1 MSKRRKIEKIKPGL
15 CGECIDFTPYEEN
28 FLDPQGIPIMG
39 TCPHRD
45 CKILRG
51 ERGCDYFLKVITCK
65 K

>member
-1 MSKRRKIEKIKPGL
+1 MSKRRKIEKIKLGL
-15 CGECIDFTPYEEN
+15 CGECIYFTPYKDN
-28 FLDPQGIPIMG
+28 FLDPQGVPIMG

-51 ERGCDYFLKVITCK
+51 ERGCDYFLNVITCK